1 MKFPTNTLAIANL
14 YALLSAIN
22 ASVAPIVISLGL
34 LSSMPA
40 KANEAVIEAMGEY
53 LMFQEYESGIILP
66 QQIDQSVFEA
76 VTWIDTRDSKQF
88 DKQTIP
94 GAIHIEWRQVI
105 ERMDEIPTDRK
116 VIVFCNTGS
125 LSAQAAFALRV
136 AGFDNVVVMQS
147 GFLGWLENA
156 AYRPS
161 EQ

>member
-1 MKFPTNTLAIANL
+1 M
-14 YALLSAIN
+14 S
-22 ASVAPIVISLGL
+22 
-34 LSSMPA
+34 A
-40 KANEAVIEAMGEY
+40 KANEAVIEEMGEY

-66 QQIDQSVFEA
+66 QQIDRSVFEA
-76 VTWIDTRDSKQF
+76 VTWIDTRDSEQF

-105 ERMDEIPTDRK
+105 ERIDEIPTDRK

-147 GFLGWLENA
+147 GFLGWLDNA
-156 AYRPS
+156 AYHPS

>member
-1 MKFPTNTLAIANL
+1 MKLI
-14 YALLSAIN
+14 LSF
-22 ASVAPIVISLGL
+22 VISIGL
-34 LSSMPA
+34 LSSMSA

-53 LMFQEYESGIILP
+53 LMFQAYESGIILP
-66 QQIDQSVFEA
+66 QHIDQSIFEA
-76 VTWIDTRDSKQF
+76 VTWIDTRDSEQF

-125 LSAQAAFALRV
+125 LSAQAGFALRV

>member
-1 MKFPTNTLAIANL
+1 MKLI
-14 YALLSAIN
+14 LSFL
-22 ASVAPIVISLGL
+22 ISFGL
-34 LSSMPA
+34 LSSMSA

-76 VTWIDTRDSKQF
+76 VTWIGTRDSEQF

-116 VIVFCNTGS
+116 VIVFCHTGS

-136 AGFDNVVVMQS
+136 VGSDNVIVVQS
-147 GFLGWLENA
+147 GFLGLLVNA

>member
-1 MKFPTNTLAIANL
+1 MKLI
-14 YALLSAIN
+14 LSF
-22 ASVAPIVISLGL
+22 VISLGL
-34 LSSMPA
+34 LSSMSA

-76 VTWIDTRDSKQF
+76 VTWIDTRDSEQF
-88 DKQTIP
+88 DKQTIL

-125 LSAQAAFALRV
+125 LSAQAAFALRI

-147 GFLGWLENA
+147 GFLGWLDNA

>member
-1 MKFPTNTLAIANL
+1 MKLI
-14 YALLSAIN
+14 LSF
-22 ASVAPIVISLGL
+22 VISLGL

-66 QQIDQSVFEA
+66 QQIDRSVFEA
-76 VTWIDTRDSKQF
+76 VTWIDTRDSEQF

>member
-1 MKFPTNTLAIANL
+1 MKRLSSLVMSLAIL
-14 YALLSAIN
+14 FSGFT
-22 ASVAPIVISLGL
+22 S
-34 LSSMPA
+34 
-40 KANEAVIEAMGEY
+40 ANEAAIEAMAEY

-76 VTWIDTRDSKQF
+76 VTFIDTRDIEQF
-88 DKQTIP
+88 EKQTIP
-94 GAIHIEWRQVI
+94 GAMHIEWRQVL
-105 ERMDEIPTDRK
+105 ERMDDIPTDQK

-156 AYRPS
+156 AYKP
-161 EQ
+161 

>member
-1 MKFPTNTLAIANL
+1 MKLI
-14 YALLSAIN
+14 LSF
-22 ASVAPIVISLGL
+22 VISLGL
-34 LSSMPA
+34 LSSILA

-53 LMFQEYESGIILP
+53 LMFEEYESGINLP

-76 VTWIDTRDSKQF
+76 VTWIDTRDSEQF

-116 VIVFCNTGS
+116 VIIFCNTGS
-125 LSAQAAFALRV
+125 LSAQAAFAIRV

-147 GFLGWLENA
+147 GFLSWLENA

>member
-1 MKFPTNTLAIANL
+1 MKLI
-14 YALLSAIN
+14 LSF
-22 ASVAPIVISLGL
+22 VISLGL
-34 LSSMPA
+34 LSSMSA

-105 ERMDEIPTDRK
+105 ERIDEIPTDRK

-147 GFLGWLENA
+147 GFLGWLDNA

>member
-1 MKFPTNTLAIANL
+1 MKLILAF
-14 YALLSAIN
+14 
-22 ASVAPIVISLGL
+22 VISLGL
-34 LSSMPA
+34 LSSMSA

-76 VTWIDTRDSKQF
+76 VTWIDTRDSEQF

>member
-1 MKFPTNTLAIANL
+1 MKLM
-14 YALLSAIN
+14 LSF
-22 ASVAPIVISLGL
+22 VISLGL
-34 LSSMPA
+34 LSSLSV

-66 QQIDQSVFEA
+66 QQIDQSVFDA
-76 VTWIDTRDSKQF
+76 VTWIDTRDSEQF

>member
-1 MKFPTNTLAIANL
+1 MKLILAF
-14 YALLSAIN
+14 
-22 ASVAPIVISLGL
+22 VISLGL
-34 LSSMPA
+34 LSSMSA

-76 VTWIDTRDSKQF
+76 VTWIDTRDSEQF

-161 EQ
+161 EK

>member
-1 MKFPTNTLAIANL
+1 MKLI
-14 YALLSAIN
+14 LSF
-22 ASVAPIVISLGL
+22 VILLGL
-34 LSSMPA
+34 LSSMSA
-40 KANEAVIEAMGEY
+40 KANEAIIEAMGEY

-76 VTWIDTRDSKQF
+76 VTWIDTRDSEQF

-136 AGFDNVVVMQS
+136 AGFDNVVVMRS

>member
-1 MKFPTNTLAIANL
+1 MKLI
-14 YALLSAIN
+14 LSF
-22 ASVAPIVISLGL
+22 VISLGL
-34 LSSMPA
+34 LSSTSA

-76 VTWIDTRDSKQF
+76 VTWIDTRDSEQF

>member
-1 MKFPTNTLAIANL
+1 MKLI
-14 YALLSAIN
+14 LSF
-22 ASVAPIVISLGL
+22 VISLGL
-34 LSSMPA
+34 LSSLSV

-76 VTWIDTRDSKQF
+76 VTWIDTRDSEQF

-125 LSAQAAFALRV
+125 LSAQAGFALRV

>member
-1 MKFPTNTLAIANL
+1 MKLI
-14 YALLSAIN
+14 LSF
-22 ASVAPIVISLGL
+22 VISLGL
-34 LSSMPA
+34 LSSMSA

-76 VTWIDTRDSKQF
+76 VTWIDTRDSEQF
-88 DKQTIP
+88 DKQTIL

-147 GFLGWLENA
+147 GFLGWLDNA
-156 AYRPS
+156 AYHPS

>member
-1 MKFPTNTLAIANL
+1 MKLI
-14 YALLSAIN
+14 LSF
-22 ASVAPIVISLGL
+22 VISLGL
-34 LSSMPA
+34 LSSMSA

>member
-1 MKFPTNTLAIANL
+1 MKLI
-14 YALLSAIN
+14 LSF
-22 ASVAPIVISLGL
+22 VISLGL
-34 LSSMPA
+34 LSSMSA
-40 KANEAVIEAMGEY
+40 KANEAIIEAMGEY

-76 VTWIDTRDSKQF
+76 VTWIDTRDSVQF

>member
-1 MKFPTNTLAIANL
+1 MKLI
-14 YALLSAIN
+14 LSF
-22 ASVAPIVISLGL
+22 VISFGL
-34 LSSMPA
+34 LSSMSA
-40 KANEAVIEAMGEY
+40 KANEAVIEEMGEY

-76 VTWIDTRDSKQF
+76 VTWIDTRDSEQF
-88 DKQTIP
+88 DKQTIL

-105 ERMDEIPTDRK
+105 ERIDEIPTDRK

-147 GFLGWLENA
+147 GFLGWLDNA
-156 AYRPS
+156 AYHPS

>member
-1 MKFPTNTLAIANL
+1 MKLI
-14 YALLSAIN
+14 LSF
-22 ASVAPIVISLGL
+22 VISLGL
-34 LSSMPA
+34 LSSMSA
-40 KANEAVIEAMGEY
+40 RANEAVIEAMGEY

-76 VTWIDTRDSKQF
+76 VTWIDTRDSEQF

>member
-1 MKFPTNTLAIANL
+1 MKLI
-14 YALLSAIN
+14 LSF
-22 ASVAPIVISLGL
+22 VISLGL
-34 LSSMPA
+34 LSSMSA

-66 QQIDQSVFEA
+66 QQIDRSVFEA
-76 VTWIDTRDSKQF
+76 VTWIDTRDSEQF

-105 ERMDEIPTDRK
+105 ERLDEVPTDRK

-136 AGFDNVVVMQS
+136 AGFDNVVVIQS
-147 GFLGWLENA
+147 GFLGWLKNA